1 MLLHTRK
8 HYGRVYRYSDIYIH
22 VYIDFPI
29 SRLHFFITQVDN
41 GTLTVDYK
49 CIQMDS
55 VSVPV
60 NIFVFRHF
68 DLIKK

>member
-29 SRLHFFITQVDN
+29 SWLHLFITQVDKS
-41 GTLTVDYK
+41 TLTVDYK
-49 CIQMDS
+49 CIQMFQS
-55 VSVPV
+55 QS
-60 NIFVFRHF
+60 IFLFSGI
-68 DLIKK
+68 LT